1 MKLKLISFQSKPPV
15 NEKKL
20 GPTIPD
26 HIREQMEK
34 SQDNQEDDSIPVVQM
49 SADDP
54 SADEVKMMNDEP
66 SEDEVSVK
74 RKRGDRGTKRRLKPE
89 EVKESQEENYYK
101 IGMDSKY
108 DVWVPPV
115 GQSGDGKTSLNEK
128 LGY

>member
-1 MKLKLISFQSKPPV
+1 
-15 NEKKL
+15 
-20 GPTIPD
+20 
-26 HIREQMEK
+26 MEK
-34 SQDNQEDDSIPVVQM
+34 SQDNQEDDSIPTVQM

-54 SADEVKMMNDEP
+54 SEDEVKMMNDDEVKMMNDEP

-108 DVWVPPV
+108 DVWVMFADRSLKAHNLKLV
-115 GQSGDGKTSLNEK
+115 GISYGAAWSF
-128 LGY
+128 

>member
-1 MKLKLISFQSKPPV
+1 
-15 NEKKL
+15 
-20 GPTIPD
+20 
-26 HIREQMEK
+26 MEK
-34 SQDNQEDDSIPVVQM
+34 SQDNQEDDSFPTVQM
-49 SADDP
+49 TADDP
-54 SADEVKMMNDEP
+54 SEDEVKMMNDDEVKMMNDEP

-74 RKRGDRGTKRRLKPE
+74 RKRGDRGSKRRLKPE